1 MNRPWAYI
9 TAAWN
14 TDYTKA
20 KRAAKKYC
28 RVLYLE
34 GYSPICPLLFQR
46 EFIKDQVADEHK
58 DRLDMS
64 EEHLRRSRILVVCG
78 AVVDETVQNDIA
90 IANHFRIPA
99 TTLEG
104 ILSVEGK
111 CDRKETICKRK

>member
-46 EFIKDQVADEHK
+46 EFINDQVADEHK

-64 EEHLRRSRILVVCG
+64 EEYLRRSRILVVCG

-104 ILSVEGK
+104 ILSVEGN
-111 CDRKETICKRK
+111 CDRKG